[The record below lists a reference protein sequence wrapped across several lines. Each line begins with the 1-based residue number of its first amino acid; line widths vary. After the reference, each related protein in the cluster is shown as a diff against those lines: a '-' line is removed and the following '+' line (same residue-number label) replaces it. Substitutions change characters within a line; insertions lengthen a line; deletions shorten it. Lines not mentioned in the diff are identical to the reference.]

1 MAGNV
6 QIGESDLKKTWIKI
20 VGAVIVISMTMSG
33 CKKSSGLEEEY
44 LFSEGAVRM
53 ASSQEEGITAPL
65 FASELCVITGDTQD
79 GDTSLTAQA
88 GALFNVSGNSVIY
101 SKNAYEQLY
110 PASITK
116 VMTALIALEEGDLSD
131 QVTVTDASVI
141 TEAGATLAGIKP
153 GDVLTME
160 QLLYGLMMPSGNDAA
175 NAIAV
180 HMSDSVENFAEK
192 MNAKAREL
200 GATHTHF
207 MNPSGLSDENH
218 YTTAY
223 DLYLI
228 FNEALKIP
236 KFREIIGTSS
246 YTADYINSEGGSV
259 STTWNVG
266 NWYQKGDRQ
275 APDGVTVK
283 GGKTG
288 TTQAAGYC
296 LIMASDDS
304 QGKEYISVVLKA
316 GSRNELYDNMT
327 EIISKIVN

>member
-1 MAGNV
+1 M
-6 QIGESDLKKTWIKI
+6 KKIWIKI
-20 VGAVIVISMTMSG
+20 VGAVVVISMTMSG

-53 ASSQEEGITAPL
+53 ASSQAEGITAPL

-88 GALFNVSGNSVIY
+88 GALFNVSDNSVIY

-116 VMTALIALEEGDLSD
+116 VMTAIIALEEGDLSD
-131 QVTVTDASVI
+131 QVTVTEASVI
-141 TEAGATLAGIKP
+141 TEAGASLAGIKP

-160 QLLYGLMMPSGNDAA
+160 QLLYGLMIPSGNDAA

-180 HMSDSVENFAEK
+180 HMTDSVEAFAEK

-246 YTADYINSEGGSV
+246 YTADYINSEGGPV
-259 STTWNVG
+259 SMTWNVG

-275 APDGVTVK
+275 TPDGVTVE